1 MIAVSCQSDHNN
13 PNEHP
18 SRPIGEHPSRPIGE
32 HPSRPIGEHPSRPI
46 GEHPSRPIGLK
57 ESELSGNSQPIPDQS
72 HINKV
77 RDALS
82 IRPISRASVMI
93 GSGFSRNAQKT
104 RFDIPDMPLWADI
117 AEELFRQLYP
127 LGAGGD
133 SYGGGVAPPSVD
145 NALRLAQEYETAF
158 GRSDLYRLL
167 DELIR
172 NNEFSPGEAHVRL
185 LKLPWRDVFTT
196 NWDTLLE
203 RASSGTLEHPYR
215 VVQSTKQLPIVN
227 PPRII
232 KLHGS
237 FPSQFP
243 LVVTEED
250 YRTYPTEFAPFVN
263 TVQQAM
269 IETVFFLI
277 GFSGYDPNFLSWS
290 GWVRDKLGEAALK
303 IYLAGWLDL
312 SPHQRRLLEARGV
325 VPIDVANHP
334 KSSSWPVYRR
344 HQYATEWLL
353 HALEPS
359 RRYDE
364 TTWPLPPEE
373 EPTPIREDLRPVYR
387 IDPDV
392 PMVEPEYREAPI

>member
-1 MIAVSCQSDHNN
+1 MF
-13 PNEHP
+13 
-18 SRPIGEHPSRPIGE
+18 
-32 HPSRPIGEHPSRPI
+32 
-46 GEHPSRPIGLK
+46 
-57 ESELSGNSQPIPDQS
+57 GNSQPIPDQS

-104 RFDIPDMPLWADI
+104 RFDAPDMPLWADL

-127 LGAGGD
+127 EGAGGG
-133 SYGGGVAPPSVD
+133 SYGGGGGPPSVD

-167 DELIR
+167 DDLIR
-172 NNEFSPGEAHVRL
+172 NSEFTPGEAHVRL

-203 RASSGTLEHPYR
+203 RASSDTLERPYR

-243 LVVTEED
+243 LIVTEED
-250 YRTYPTEFAPFVN
+250 YRTYPTGFAPFVN
-263 TVQQAM
+263 TVQQAIM
-269 IETVFFLI
+269 ETVFFLI
-277 GFSGYDPNFLSWS
+277 GFSGDDPNFISWS
-290 GWVRDKLGEAALK
+290 GWVRDNLGEAALK
-303 IYLAGWLDL
+303 IYLARWLDL

-334 KSSSWPVYRR
+334 RAPSWPVYRR

-364 TTWPLPPEE
+364 TTWPSPPEE
-373 EPTPIREDLRPVYR
+373 EPTPVREELWPVYR

>member
-1 MIAVSCQSDHNN
+1 M
-13 PNEHP
+13 
-18 SRPIGEHPSRPIGE
+18 
-32 HPSRPIGEHPSRPI
+32 
-46 GEHPSRPIGLK
+46 
-57 ESELSGNSQPIPDQS
+57 SENTQTIPDQS

-82 IRPISRASVMI
+82 IGPISRASVMI

-104 RFDIPDMPLWADI
+104 RFDARDMPLWIDI

-127 LGAGGD
+127 EGAGGS
-133 SYGGGVAPPSVD
+133 SYGGSVVPPSVD

-167 DELIR
+167 NELIR
-172 NNEFSPGEAHVRL
+172 NSEFTPGQAHVRL

-203 RASSGTLEHPYR
+203 RASSETLEHPYR
-215 VVQSTKQLPIVN
+215 VVQSTKQLPIVDH
-227 PPRII
+227 PRII

-243 LVVTEED
+243 LIVTEED

-269 IETVFFLI
+269 METVFFLI
-277 GFSGYDPNFLSWS
+277 GFSGADPNFLSWS
-290 GWVRDKLGEAALK
+290 GWVRDNLGEAAPK
-303 IYLAGWLDL
+303 IYLAGWLGL

-334 KSSSWPVYRR
+334 EASTWPVYRR
-344 HQYATEWLL
+344 HEYATEWLL
-353 HALEPS
+353 HTLEPS
-359 RRYDE
+359 RPYDE
-364 TTWPLPPEE
+364 TTWPSPPEE
-373 EPTPIREDLRPVYR
+373 EETPIPKHLRPVYR
-387 IDPDV
+387 IVPDV
-392 PMVEPEYREAPI
+392 PIGEPEYRNEPR